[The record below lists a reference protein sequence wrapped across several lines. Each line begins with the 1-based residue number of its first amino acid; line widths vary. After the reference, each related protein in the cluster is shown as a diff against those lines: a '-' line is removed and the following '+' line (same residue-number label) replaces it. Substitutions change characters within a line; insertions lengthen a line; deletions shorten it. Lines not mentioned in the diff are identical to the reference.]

1 MKYELV
7 NCHLV
12 EEGQTVGDNKQA
24 KATYLATTAVSAR
37 NSDNGFSLPMFNPG
51 FIAAARQCIQ
61 QELDLDKMLTQYFQE
76 KGAIIEDRTVQL
88 QAVYF
93 RRKEVNGK
101 LTNEPT
107 KGKDGKPQLYRS
119 LNLHCIYSM
128 PMEDAYDKD
137 GVILMEQDFKEVR
150 NTDGTISAI
159 PFMRPKRKYVLDE
172 LTGKPRKEYWQGW
185 SPTERRDQVLSMF
198 YMLAPQQYQAI
209 TGPEMQTP
217 PTPPAQNPPQQGG
230 APENP
235 FLKND
240 PMQPNPPQQ
249 NPPQIDP
256 LNQ

>member
-12 EEGQTVGDNKQA
+12 EEGQDVNGKKA
-24 KATYLATTAVSAR
+24 KALYLATTAVSAR

-51 FIAAARQCIQ
+51 FIIAARQCIQ

-88 QAVYF
+88 SAVYF

-101 LTNEPT
+101 LTNDYT
-107 KGKDGKPQLYRS
+107 VGKDGKPQLYTS

-150 NTDGTISAI
+150 NPDGTITAI
-159 PFMRPKRKYVLDE
+159 PYMRPKRKYVLDE
-172 LTGKPRKEYWQGW
+172 LTGRPKKEYWQGW

-198 YMLAPQQYQAI
+198 YMLAPKEYQGI
-209 TGPEMQTP
+209 TGPEIQQQP
-217 PTPPAQNPPQQGG
+217 PVQPQQQNGTT
-230 APENP
+230 ANP
-235 FLKND
+235 FMQND
-240 PMQPNPPQQ
+240 PMQQQQPQQQPPQ
-249 NPPQIDP
+249 PQIDP
-256 LNQ
+256 LNQQ